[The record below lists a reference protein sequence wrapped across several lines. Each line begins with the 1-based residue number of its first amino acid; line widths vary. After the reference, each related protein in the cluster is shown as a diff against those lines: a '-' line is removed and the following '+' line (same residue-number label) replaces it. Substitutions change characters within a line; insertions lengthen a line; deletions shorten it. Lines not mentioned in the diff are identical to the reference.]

1 MFETRIPVTALDE
14 ARIGATAVIEIDR
27 LDSVALRRLVEE
39 VRNNE
44 PLNVSAYNRT
54 YHRHNR

>member
-1 MFETRIPVTALDE
+1 MA
-14 ARIGATAVIEIDR
+14 EIDNSLEHQEVTKELDIR
-27 LDSVALRRLVEE
+27 LDSINSTALARLIEE

-44 PLNVSAYNRT
+44 IGELAPSTAYNRT

>member
-1 MFETRIPVTALDE
+1 MLETRIPVTALDE
-14 ARIGATAVIEIDR
+14 APCGATAVIDIDR

-39 VRNNE
+39 VRSDE
-44 PLNVSAYNRT
+44 PLNVTAYNRT